1 MIDFAC
7 KKFDLE
13 EVIKCSLAL
22 SKSEFRLLS
31 FLIKNDGDFQTET
44 LSRKL
49 GLDKSTIQRSIK
61 KLHVEG
67 LVFRRQKNKTSGGYV
82 FYYSVKDKNEIKKR
96 VKDIIHNWVKVFEDK
111 IEKW

>member
-7 KKFDLE
+7 KKFDLD

-22 SKSEFRLLS
+22 SKSEFRILN
-31 FLIKNDGDFQTET
+31 FLIKNEGEFQTET
-44 LSRKL
+44 MSKKL
-49 GLDKSTIQRSIK
+49 GLDKSTVQRSIK
-61 KLHVEG
+61 KLHGEG

-82 FYYSVKDKNEIKKR
+82 FYYSIKDKNEIKKR
-96 VKDIIHNWVKVFEDK
+96 VKDTIYNWVKVFEER